1 METKYDIAIVGG
13 GVVGLLTSLAFAKLD
28 CKIIHIERNE
38 LELHDDN
45 RSLAV
50 SYSSIA
56 FLNTLGLWDKISSY
70 TQPIQKVH
78 ISDKGKY
85 GRAEIFAKDENSSF

>member
-13 GVVGLLTSLAFAKLD
+13 GVAGLLTSLALAKLD

-56 FLNTLGLWDKISSY
+56 FLNTLGL
-70 TQPIQKVH
+70 
-78 ISDKGKY
+78 
-85 GRAEIFAKDENSSF
+85 